1 MSLHRY
7 TKIPED
13 LLIIT
18 DANPIY
24 NAAQI
29 FLEMNGIKFNL
40 QQVVGVSNKDEISK
54 TYRPY
59 KQIEE
64 RLNRTYKQNYY
75 GTNGYQ
81 TLTSANVYMILYVT
95 FFNFLRR
102 HSSLDFKTPVE
113 MAELNEVTLMPD
125 KWVTLINLSKSY
137 IN

>member
-1 MSLHRY
+1 
-7 TKIPED
+7 
-13 LLIIT
+13 
-18 DANPIY
+18 
-24 NAAQI
+24 
-29 FLEMNGIKFNL
+29 MNDIKFNL
-40 QQVVGVSNKDEISK
+40 QQVVGVSNKDEISVK
-54 TYRPY
+54 YRPY

-113 MAELNEVTLMPD
+113 LDELKEIPLMPD
-125 KWVTLINLSKSY
+125 KWIKLINMSKSY